1 MRSATLAK
9 LALTATVG
17 IGALVGQSTFASA
30 GTPQGP
36 GTVKVAPHTDPTI
49 PPKKGD
55 FTSPTPPTTVAPG
68 GVIVLPD
75 PEPQPD
81 PPFDPDLPIAQPED
95 QPCHL
100 PSCDKAGPHGD
111 DDPTGCNKLLAN
123 CDTIDSDPGCTFT
136 HGCPDDDPEPEPC
149 QSDQGARTQCDPPE
163 EPCRSDHDAR
173 TQCDRPDD
181 GGTDGGTTDGGTTG
195 GGTTGGGTDGD
206 HGGRLPHTGV
216 DAMTI
221 LARGLGLSGAGVAL
235 KRLGRRNEDQD
246 QEPTSAF

>member
-36 GTVKVAPHTDPTI
+36 GTVKVGPHTDPTI
-49 PPKKGD
+49 PPLKGD
-55 FTSPTPPTTVAPG
+55 FTSPTTPTTVDH

-81 PPFDPDLPIAQPED
+81 PPFDPDLPIAQPDDE
-95 QPCHL
+95 PCTL
-100 PSCDKAGPHGD
+100 PSCDKVGPHGD

-123 CDTIDSDPGCTFT
+123 CDEIDSDPGCTLT

-149 QSDQGARTQCDPPE
+149 QSDHGARTQCDPPE

-173 TQCDRPDD
+173 TQCDPPGDD
-181 GGTDGGTTDGGTTG
+181 GGTDGGTTG
-195 GGTTGGGTDGD
+195 GGTTGGGTTGG
-206 HGGRLPHTGV
+206 GGRLPHTGS
-216 DAMTI
+216 DAM
-221 LARGLGLSGAGVAL
+221 ARVVAGLGIGGLGVAL
-235 KRLGRRNEDQD
+235 KRLGRRNRDED
-246 QEPTSAF
+246 QEPTPAF